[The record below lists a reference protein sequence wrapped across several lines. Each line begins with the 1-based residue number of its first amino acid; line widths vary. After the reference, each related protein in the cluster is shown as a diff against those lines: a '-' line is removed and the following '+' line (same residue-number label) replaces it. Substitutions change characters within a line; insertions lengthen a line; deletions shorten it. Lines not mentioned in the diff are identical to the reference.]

1 MNHEGRCHNTQA
13 NGLVE
18 RANKSL
24 MEGIKIRL
32 GREKAGWVDELSNV
46 LWAHRTLIKM
56 SNGETPFSLTY
67 GSKAVILAEIGMPT
81 YRTRMIREGLN
92 EEEIR
97 LNLDLLTRE
106 RVSCQS
112 GSKVQRQSCGII
124 MKGKFCKDV
133 DTRKHRLLPDGLLPL
148 KGPYD
153 KISKGLAKRVQ
164 PEYMAPKGKN

>member
-1 MNHEGRCHNTQA
+1 
-13 NGLVE
+13 
-18 RANKSL
+18 
-24 MEGIKIRL
+24 
-32 GREKAGWVDELSNV
+32 
-46 LWAHRTLIKM
+46 M

-81 YRTRMIREGLN
+81 YRTMMIREGLN

-97 LNLDLLTRE
+97 LNLDLLTERRE
-106 RVSCQS
+106 LAAIWEAKYKIKLEQYYNKKTMEDKEVPHTWHAINLWKCYL
-112 GSKVQRQSCGII
+112 
-124 MKGKFCKDV
+124 KGKFSKDV

-164 PEYMAPKGKN
+164 PECMAPKGKN